1 MAVVNDETKKRF
13 LRRVTKR
20 RRGALE
26 LGQQADQK
34 IDRLLL
40 RRFERLVSVR
50 RFVFLW
56 IGLFVVLFFATFAQ
70 FRDLSRHYQSLQPVP
85 GGLYSE
91 GIVGTFTNANP
102 LYASGAA
109 DVAVSRLVFSGL
121 FKYDTNN
128 DLAGDMAESYNL
140 DDTQRRYTV
149 YLRKGITWHDGKPFT
164 ADDVVFTYQTI
175 QTVGAQ
181 SALYSSWQ
189 DIKVTKQDAYTVI
202 FVLPNSLSSFPHAL
216 TNGIVPVHLLKDIP
230 AEQLRS
236 ASFNTQ
242 PVGTGPFVWRF
253 VEVSG
258 SASSATTDRRQR
270 ITLAAFNDYWRGR
283 PKLDGF
289 NLLMFSDETRLIEAF
304 KQKQI
309 NAISGL
315 ESTPDELKADGALQE
330 YITPLTSAVMAFFN
344 NSRPI
349 LKSLN
354 VRKALVSSVDVRQ
367 VDRLTPYMTK
377 KVNQPFLRGQVG
389 YNSGLAQLPYNTE
402 LANKILDDEGWLRG
416 ADGQRF
422 KDGQPLTFD
431 LSSQDTQN
439 YTVTAK
445 FLQGEWAKIGVK
457 VKVSYYDG
465 DELQG
470 SIIGNHD
477 YDVLLYGISL
487 GVDPDMFAYWD
498 SSQASIN
505 SQGHLN
511 LSEYK
516 SSIADQALQAG
527 RTRIDPKL
535 RVIKYE
541 EFLKV
546 WRKDAPALALYQPN
560 SLYITRGSVFGYER
574 QAVNSAAD
582 RFYNVDN
589 WMIRQKRQTTD

>member
-1 MAVVNDETKKRF
+1 
-13 LRRVTKR
+13 
-20 RRGALE
+20 
-26 LGQQADQK
+26 
-34 IDRLLL
+34 
-40 RRFERLVSVR
+40 
-50 RFVFLW
+50 
-56 IGLFVVLFFATFAQ
+56 
-70 FRDLSRHYQSLQPVP
+70 
-85 GGLYSE
+85 
-91 GIVGTFTNANP
+91 IVGTFTNANP
-102 LYASGAA
+102 IYASGAA
-109 DVAVSRLVFSGL
+109 DVAVSRLVFAGL

-128 DLAGDMAESYNL
+128 NLAGDMAENYRL
-140 DDTQRRYTV
+140 DDTEKIYTV
-149 YLRKGITWHDGKPFT
+149 YLRKDIIWHDGKPFT
-164 ADDVVFTYQTI
+164 ADDVVFTYQII

-189 DIKVTKQDAYTVI
+189 DIKVTKQDAYTVN
-202 FVLPNSLSSFPHAL
+202 FTLPNSLSSFPHAL
-216 TNGIVPVHLLKDIP
+216 TNGIVPKHLLEDIP

-242 PVGTGPFVWRF
+242 PIGTGPFVWRF

-258 SASSATTDRRQR
+258 SASSATIDRRQR
-270 ITLAAFNDYWRGR
+270 ITLAAFNDYWQGR

-315 ESTPDELKADGALQE
+315 ESTPDELRADGALQE

-349 LKSLN
+349 LESLN

-367 VDRLTPYMTK
+367 VDSLTPYVAK
-377 KVNQPFLRGQVG
+377 KVNQPFLRGQIG
-389 YNSGLAQLPYNTE
+389 YNPGLAQLPYNPE

-416 ADGQRF
+416 AGGQRF
-422 KDGQPLTFD
+422 KDGQPLAFD
-431 LSSQDTQN
+431 LSSQDTKN

-445 FLQGEWAKIGVK
+445 FLQEEWAKIGVK
-457 VKVSYYDG
+457 VKVNYYDG

-477 YDVLLYGISL
+477 YDVLLYGVSL

-535 RVIKYE
+535 RAIKYE

-560 SLYITRGSVFGYER
+560 FLYITRGSVFGYER
-574 QAVNSAAD
+574 QALNSAAD
-582 RFYNVDN
+582 RFYNADN
-589 WMIRQKRQTTD
+589 WMIRQKRQTID